1 MNKISTNQGKTFGL
15 RKTKFINIFLEVN
28 MKKIYF
34 RIMCF
39 IMMLCLFLNSNFPLF
54 AFDDTGNS
62 YNIELPNDVIDDD
75 YNNWTK
81 IQFSFH
87 IAL

>member
-1 MNKISTNQGKTFGL
+1 MNKISTNQGKAFGL
-15 RKTKFINIFLEVN
+15 RKTKFINNFFGGKYE
-28 MKKIYF
+28 KIYF

-75 YNNWTK
+75 YNK
-81 IQFSFH
+81 VADCSY
-87 IAL
+87 